1 MVCSFHDT
9 RAESSDGVI
18 LISYAGAGVCAKNE
32 TNLSY

>member
-1 MVCSFHDT
+1 MVVCSFHDT

-32 TNLSY
+32 KN